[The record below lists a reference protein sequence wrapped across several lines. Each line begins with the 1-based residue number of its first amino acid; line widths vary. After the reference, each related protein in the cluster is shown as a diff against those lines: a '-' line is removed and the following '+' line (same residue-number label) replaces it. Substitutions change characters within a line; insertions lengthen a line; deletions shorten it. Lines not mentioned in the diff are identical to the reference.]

1 MWSGERQTF
10 HGNGA
15 ISHCASFSVQLIPR
29 FTYLS
34 FKSGRS
40 GIQHVPLNTPRH
52 TKTLHTHSHTHS
64 APPHTN
70 SLKVKKTPHSR
81 LLSLE
86 LCLSLAPIIKCMWV
100 KKKQTWL
107 SIMINCVTLIK
118 VLLKARVA
126 VNMLYIHQNTWTPRD
141 IDTELHHQGF
151 GRFFIQRK
159 IRDFYNNTKY
169 KHLLLL
175 KAVILSKML
184 NINKAV
190 LPQNSARKCPLCIH
204 ATQSLCVSLKLLLYC
219 HCYTQHQSDHDDR
232 SCTSPSF
239 NPEPVSWSFT
249 EPNVTDSGKLASWSW
264 LSGCV
269 FPSILDQNNNWRRFL

>member
-1 MWSGERQTF
+1 
-10 HGNGA
+10 
-15 ISHCASFSVQLIPR
+15 
-29 FTYLS
+29 
-34 FKSGRS
+34 
-40 GIQHVPLNTPRH
+40 
-52 TKTLHTHSHTHS
+52 
-64 APPHTN
+64 
-70 SLKVKKTPHSR
+70 
-81 LLSLE
+81 
-86 LCLSLAPIIKCMWV
+86 
-100 KKKQTWL
+100 
-107 SIMINCVTLIK
+107 MINCVTLIK

-204 ATQSLCVSLKLLLYC
+204 ATQSLCVLKAASVLSLL
-219 HCYTQHQSDHDDR
+219 HSTPVWPR
-232 SCTSPSF
+232 SCISPSF

-269 FPSILDQNNNWRRFL
+269 FPSILDQKQQLKKIPLGILC